1 ARLDEADQEGRDG
14 QRDLRGGRGAAR
26 QVEAPQSYALPRPR
40 HGPRQPRGAAADR
53 IGAGALRRLRR
64 QAAARERHG
73 NLGRDDAAA
82 SQARLH
88 QARGHGGGHR
98 HRLRHLRRERARLE
112 RRRPGAPQLAAAAT
126 GVQRAG
132 DTQGGSRMG
141 RAGSLAVAMLVALTT
156 AAPAQDYP
164 NRLIKMMHG
173 FPPGG
178 NVDVIARLMADEM
191 AKGLGQSIVVEAK
204 PGLAGSLAAEVVARA
219 EPDGYTL
226 LLLPSAHAVTGAI
239 SKNLKYRPVEDFDWI
254 STVSFYPFVL
264 MVRKDSKLKT
274 LRDLLDAARAAPAKV
289 TFGSAGLGTIHQ
301 MTIEMLANATGVKFV
316 HVPYRGE
323 APALR
328 GRLSGDIDFIAI

>member
-1 ARLDEADQEGRDG
+1 
-14 QRDLRGGRGAAR
+14 
-26 QVEAPQSYALPRPR
+26 
-40 HGPRQPRGAAADR
+40 
-53 IGAGALRRLRR
+53 
-64 QAAARERHG
+64 
-73 NLGRDDAAA
+73 
-82 SQARLH
+82 
-88 QARGHGGGHR
+88 
-98 HRLRHLRRERARLE
+98 
-112 RRRPGAPQLAAAAT
+112 
-126 GVQRAG
+126 
-132 DTQGGSRMG
+132 MG
-141 RAGSLAVAMLVALTT
+141 RARCLAAVMLVALTT
-156 AAPAQDYP
+156 AVSAQDYP

-226 LLLPSAHAVTGAI
+226 LLVPSAHAVTGAI

-264 MVRKDSKLKT
+264 VVRKDSKIQT
-274 LRDLLDAARAAPAKV
+274 LRDLLEAARANPAKI

-301 MTIEMLANATGVKFV
+301 MTVEMLANASSVKFV

-323 APALR
+323 APALT
-328 GRLSGDIDFIAI
+328 GLLSGDVDFIATTTTLAAQRAQTGELRALAVTSRTRWKELPDVPTIEEGGVAGFEVISWSGVATRSGTPAPVIQRLNGEVQRAIAVPAVKARLESFGGEVRSTAPAEMKALVERQLAQWARVAKEANIQME

>member
-1 ARLDEADQEGRDG
+1 
-14 QRDLRGGRGAAR
+14 
-26 QVEAPQSYALPRPR
+26 
-40 HGPRQPRGAAADR
+40 
-53 IGAGALRRLRR
+53 
-64 QAAARERHG
+64 
-73 NLGRDDAAA
+73 
-82 SQARLH
+82 
-88 QARGHGGGHR
+88 
-98 HRLRHLRRERARLE
+98 
-112 RRRPGAPQLAAAAT
+112 
-126 GVQRAG
+126 
-132 DTQGGSRMG
+132 MG
-141 RAGSLAVAMLVALTT
+141 RARCLVVAMFVALTT
-156 AAPAQDYP
+156 ASQAQDYP

-226 LLLPSAHAVTGAI
+226 LLVPSAHAVTGAI
-239 SKNLKYRPVEDFDWI
+239 SKNLKYKPVDDFDWI

-264 MVRKDSKLKT
+264 IVRKDSKIQS
-274 LRDLLDAARAAPAKV
+274 LRDLLDAARANPAKV

-323 APALR
+323 APALT
-328 GRLSGDIDFIAI
+328 GLLSGDVDFIATTTTLAAARAQAGEVRALAVTSRTRWKELPDVPTIEESGVAAFEVISWSGVATKSGAPAPVVARLNAEVQRAIAVPAVRARLESFGGEVRGTTPAEMKALVEKQLAQWARVAKDANIQME